1 MIAFYAAILDAAED
15 KAAFEDIYNAYKSKM
30 LAVAYNV
37 LGNYHDSEEAVSQA
51 FFTVAR
57 SFGKIKGRCRPEQEA
72 YINIVTR
79 NAALDIYRKKKS
91 ENSVAFE
98 DIGDLSDGRDEVSD
112 EALSDF
118 GYNRVVEAIRSLPEK
133 YAEAL
138 YMFNVTGLS
147 IREIAEAVSESETT
161 VKKRLQ
167 RARCKLRELLE
178 AEGIRV

>member
-1 MIAFYAAILDAAED
+1 MIAFAAMLDEAED
-15 KAAFEDIYNAYKSKM
+15 KAAFEDIYNTYKSKM

-51 FFTVAR
+51 FFTVAK

-91 ENSVAFE
+91 ENSVAIE
-98 DIGDLSDGRDEVSD
+98 DVSDMSDGRDDVSD

-147 IREIAEAVSESETT
+147 IREIAEAVSESEAT

>member
-1 MIAFYAAILDAAED
+1 MIAFAAMLDETED
-15 KAAFEDIYNAYKSKM
+15 KTAFEDIYNAYKSKM

-51 FFTVAR
+51 FFTVAK

-91 ENSVAFE
+91 ENSVAIE
-98 DIGDLSDGRDEVSD
+98 DVSDMSDGRDDVSD

-167 RARCKLRELLE
+167 RARCKLREILV
-178 AEGIRV
+178 AEGVRL

>member
-1 MIAFYAAILDAAED
+1 MIAFYAAMLDEAED

-51 FFTVAR
+51 FFTVAK
-57 SFGKIKGRCRPEQEA
+57 SFVKIRGRCRPEQEA
-72 YINIVTR
+72 YINIVTK

-91 ENSVAFE
+91 ENSIAIEDVA
-98 DIGDLSDGRDEVSD
+98 DMSDGNDNVSD

-133 YAEAL
+133 YAQPL

-147 IREIAEAVSESETT
+147 VREIASAVKESETT

-178 AEGIRV
+178 SEGMMI

>member
-1 MIAFYAAILDAAED
+1 MIAFYAAMLDEAED

-72 YINIVTR
+72 YINIVTK

-91 ENSVAFE
+91 ENSVAIE
-98 DIGDLSDGRDEVSD
+98 DVADMSDGNDNVSD

-118 GYNRVVEAIRSLPEK
+118 GYNRIVEAIRSLPEK
-133 YAEAL
+133 YAQAL

-147 IREIAEAVSESETT
+147 VKEISEAIRESETT

>member
-1 MIAFYAAILDAAED
+1 MIALYLALLERPEEN
-15 KAAFEDIYNAYKSKM
+15 AAFEDIYNAYKGKM
-30 LAVAYNV
+30 MAIAYNI
-37 LGNYHDSEEAVSQA
+37 LGNHHDSEEAVSQA

-91 ENSVAFE
+91 ENSVAIE
-98 DIGDLSDGRDEVSD
+98 DVADMSDGRDDVSD

-147 IREIAEAVSESETT
+147 IREIADAVSESETT

-178 AEGIRV
+178 AECIRV